1 MLERND
7 RENGRTQQPRL
18 AGRLRARFAAHGG
31 VTELADLYETGG
43 LRMKFP
49 RTGPCEAVLV
59 NVGGGIAGGD
69 RLDVD
74 IALDAGAEATF
85 TTQSAEKIYRA
96 DGEPARV
103 ATDIRV
109 GEGAK
114 LIWAPQETL
123 LFEGARLERRIRVD
137 LAAGARLVFVEG
149 AVFGR
154 IASGE
159 TAADAHLRDRWRIRL
174 SGELLFAEEANIR
187 GAADLDRPA
196 LGGGARAAATLL
208 MIGAGAR
215 ETLDPLRALFE
226 AHDAA
231 GVEGGASL
239 IAGEAGPTADL
250 LIARAVAKEPQRL
263 RSAMREV
270 IILATGRTPPRVW
283 A

>member
-1 MLERND
+1 M
-7 RENGRTQQPRL
+7 TQL
-18 AGRLRARFAAHGG
+18 AS
-31 VTELADLYETGG
+31 LYETGG

-49 RTGPCEAVLV
+49 RTGPCEGVLV

-69 RLDVD
+69 RLDID
-74 IALDAGAEATF
+74 ISLDAGAEATF

-103 ATDIRV
+103 VTDIRL
-109 GEGAK
+109 GEGAR
-114 LIWAPQETL
+114 LVWAPQETL
-123 LFEGARLERRIRVD
+123 LFDGARLERRINVE
-137 LAAGARLVFVEG
+137 LAAGARLVFIEG

-159 TAADAHLRDRWRIRL
+159 TEVDAHLRDRWRIRVAGKL
-174 SGELLFAEEANIR
+174 QFAEEAYIR

-196 LGGGARAAATLL
+196 LGGGARATAALV
-208 MIGAGAR
+208 MIGAPAR
-215 ETLDPLRALFE
+215 ETLDPLRALFA
-226 AHDAA
+226 AHEAA

-239 IAGEAGPTADL
+239 IEGDAGPGEDML
-250 LIARAVAKEPQRL
+250 LARAVAKNPSRL

-270 IILATGRTPPRVW
+270 IILSTGRAPPRVW